1 MDLLLRGVEFGG
13 DETGEGVVL
22 ESDGVL
28 VRASGFRSATL
39 RNLSNGDRWDALS
52 SIRVRSKQ
60 QSIHLRFRT

>member
-1 MDLLLRGVEFGG
+1 MGSGMDLLLRGVEFGG

-39 RNLSNGDRWDALS
+39 RYLSNGDRWD
-52 SIRVRSKQ
+52 
-60 QSIHLRFRT
+60 T